1 MSDKRQ
7 SINNYVYNRRRN
19 RETEQVRHENDFNF
33 SNESSIENHNTSS
46 SMYNSYISENDYN
59 SYTSN
64 YNQPTQPQYN
74 NYNQPSQVPYN
85 RYDQPQNFAPTYKNN
100 NATMLNGNFGGHNAV
115 EIPLRDRTKLS
126 MIIVL
131 ISFIL
136 RFVVTMVIGFL
147 GTALNWDGNVLM
159 VVMVT
164 VFFIGFIGGGVGMVG
179 SSAIDRKQLRKVCT
193 TPVQGTLVGYDKHRR
208 VHKRHHYN
216 VYAPK
221 YEIFINNRYEIRTID
236 DFRKSKGWD
245 DRINLLANAG
255 GYEIIPATRADLPKF
270 HIGISEIISA
280 IIIIAIFAYL
290 LIPAIQKM

>member
-46 SMYNSYISENDYN
+46 SMYNSYVSENDYN
-59 SYTSN
+59 SYTS
-64 YNQPTQPQYN
+64 

-136 RFVVTMVIGFL
+136 IFVVTMVIGFL

-255 GYEIIPATRADLPKF
+255 GFEIIPATRADLPKF